1 MQVKI
6 YTHFQVT
13 SCGKSFAYCPHL
25 LKTSSCSFKRV
36 DKLIFRKSRLNWES
50 RNITFVVSSQGCK
63 EEYVGETGSFVKERI
78 KVIGYTKSSHSII
91 NIVEENLYLCSN
103 GELQMFQL
111 LHIKHENK
119 LFRKAYED
127 CFIYCFKLLLK

>member
-25 LKTSSCSFKRV
+25 LKTSSCSFKKA

-63 EEYVGETGSFVKERI
+63 EEYVGETGSFVKEKI
-78 KVIGYTKSSHSII
+78 KVYWLHKIQPQYHKYSRRKS
-91 NIVEENLYLCSN
+91 LP
-103 GELQMFQL
+103 
-111 LHIKHENK
+111 
-119 LFRKAYED
+119 LF
-127 CFIYCFKLLLK
+127 